1 MTAQTIYLATT
12 WIIPVLVAIT
22 FHEAAHGLA
31 AHLLGDDPRR
41 DMVLVAAAG
50 PAMNIALAVV
60 AALLFHLVGY
70 LPPTVAPWVTENLK
84 NGLIINVVLAVFN
97 LFPIPPLDGGRIL
110 VGILPKAMA
119 APVARLE
126 PYGIAILLGVLIVLP
141 LLGAQLG
148 VDLNIVSR
156 VIRVVTGAILEGI
169 LRLTGN
175 V

>member
-1 MTAQTIYLATT
+1 M
-12 WIIPVLVAIT
+12 
-22 FHEAAHGLA
+22 
-31 AHLLGDDPRR
+31 
-41 DMVLVAAAG
+41 
-50 PAMNIALAVV
+50 
-60 AALLFHLVGY
+60 
-70 LPPTVAPWVTENLK
+70 VTENLK

-97 LFPIPPLDGGRIL
+97 LFPLPPLDGGRIL
-110 VGILPKAMA
+110 VGVLPKAMA